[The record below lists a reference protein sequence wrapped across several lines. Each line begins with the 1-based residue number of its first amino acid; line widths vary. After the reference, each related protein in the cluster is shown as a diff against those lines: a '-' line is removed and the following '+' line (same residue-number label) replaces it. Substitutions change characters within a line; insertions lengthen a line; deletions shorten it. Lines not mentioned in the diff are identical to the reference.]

1 MEVIDGADVFV
12 GVSGPDVL
20 PAEAVALMAP
30 NPVIFACS
38 NGIPIK
44 PALAHAV
51 R

>member
-30 NPVIFACS
+30 T
-38 NGIPIK
+38 
-44 PALAHAV
+44 